1 MRLETSVPY
10 EDFLEAE
17 RLADSLGISKSELL
31 RQALVAYVKAK
42 AAGGGLQSNDV
53 LENLNEVYPQES
65 SEIDEVLL
73 GIQWASLSKEDW

>member
-31 RQALVAYVKAK
+31 RQALVAYVKVK